1 MLFGS
6 VLHLLVHTL
15 MPSADP
21 HENLKLLWTHI
32 KAEYA
37 ANKTASKFGVMKMTM
52 FSPKGTAKLR
62 GTAAVIKD
70 FGPVVYCIFKRYW
83 NSELRLHK
91 LIELALRSGNH
102 LETILERNK
111 QEFVLSG
118 LSYVWAIV
126 SQRFVAVLIYGMS

>member
-1 MLFGS
+1 
-6 VLHLLVHTL
+6 
-15 MPSADP
+15 
-21 HENLKLLWTHI
+21 
-32 KAEYA
+32 
-37 ANKTASKFGVMKMTM
+37 MTM

-70 FGPVVYCIFKRYW
+70 FGPVVYSIFKRYW

>member
-6 VLHLLVHTL
+6 VLHLLVHTM

-21 HENLKLLWTHI
+21 YENLKVLWTHI
-32 KAEYA
+32 KAQYA
-37 ANKTASKFGVMKMTM
+37 AHKTSSRFGAMKMTM
-52 FSPKGTAKLR
+52 FTPKGTAKLR

-70 FGPVVYCIFKRYW
+70 FGPVVHSIFKLYW

-102 LETILERNK
+102 LEAILDRSQE
-111 QEFVLSG
+111 EFVLSG
-118 LSYVWAIV
+118 LFLCGRICLRDV
-126 SQRFVAVLIYGMS
+126 

>member
-21 HENLKLLWTHI
+21 HENLKLLWKHI
-32 KAEYA
+32 KAEYV
-37 ANKTASKFGVMKMTM
+37 ANKTASRFGVMKMTM

-70 FGPVVYCIFKRYW
+70 FGPVVHAIFLQYW
-83 NSELRLHK
+83 NSELKLHR

-102 LETILERNK
+102 LETILARNK
-111 QEFVLSG
+111 DEFVLSG
-118 LSYVWAIV
+118 LYYVWAIM
-126 SQRFVAVLIYGMS
+126 RLRDFLRC